1 LVHPLLGSE
10 FCALERFKGFI
21 LNIMEMGSHPTV
33 WSQRNVCSLTD
44 FQCLK
49 TIREIDAMT
58 SCNKENENRITCERI
73 TEANNNQEE
82 DQDGPISRSSSTDG
96 CMGSLSNLFIFSEDT
111 NEDREIADMDLDA
124 SCSMYHSAV
133 QDMIDRPPAPSGAM
147 FTLGHQDSYCGSES
161 CDSFI
166 WTQSHGT
173 TVMNNT
179 TKELK
184 SARLPALSV
193 PGGELSTVTITRSIS
208 SYEDSDAAAGAGG
221 VGMIGM
227 TSWHDNDE
235 GAMSSPEF

>member
-1 LVHPLLGSE
+1 MGRQVRHIELTTLQRSVLYPLLGSE
-10 FCALERFKGFI
+10 FCALERFKGFY

-73 TEANNNQEE
+73 TEANNNQE
-82 DQDGPISRSSSTDG
+82 DGPISRSSSTDG

-124 SCSMYHSAV
+124 SCSLYHSAV

-166 WTQSHGT
+166 
-173 TVMNNT
+173 
-179 TKELK
+179 
-184 SARLPALSV
+184 
-193 PGGELSTVTITRSIS
+193 
-208 SYEDSDAAAGAGG
+208 
-221 VGMIGM
+221 
-227 TSWHDNDE
+227 
-235 GAMSSPEF
+235 

>member
-1 LVHPLLGSE
+1 
-10 FCALERFKGFI
+10 
-21 LNIMEMGSHPTV
+21 MEMGSHPTV

-49 TIREIDAMT
+49 TIRESDART

-73 TEANNNQEE
+73 IEANNNQEE

-111 NEDREIADMDLDA
+111 NDDREIADMDLDA
-124 SCSMYHSAV
+124 SCSMYNSAV

-147 FTLGHQDSYCGSES
+147 FSLGHQDSYCGSES

-166 WTQSHGT
+166 WTQSHVT
-173 TVMNNT
+173 AAMKNT
-179 TKELK
+179 SKALN
-184 SARLPALSV
+184 LPALSV

-208 SYEDSDAAAGAGG
+208 SYEDSDAGGSRG

-227 TSWHDNDE
+227 TAWHDNDE

>member
-1 LVHPLLGSE
+1 
-10 FCALERFKGFI
+10 
-21 LNIMEMGSHPTV
+21 
-33 WSQRNVCSLTD
+33 
-44 FQCLK
+44 
-49 TIREIDAMT
+49 MT
-58 SCNKENENRITCERI
+58 SCNKEKEIRITCERI

-124 SCSMYHSAV
+124 SCSLYNSAV

-173 TVMNNT
+173 SAMNKT
-179 TKELK
+179 SKELK